1 MKLFRIE
8 KNTPNLELK
17 KFKKGYY
24 KIIVTFDDIA
34 ELEVF
39 CKIDKK
45 TSDYFYFKVEDKDL
59 PSFKRLEEL
68 KMGYFVIPE
77 QPDMGVIELQ
87 PESTIINFNNQK
99 DEEPIMSN
107 VNYTISDLDSVT
119 EVTLNAALK
128 LLETKERIIEGV
140 NTLPEEFLPQLEAVK
155 VATNVSDLEARV
167 AVLAAMA
174 NFTFENATVIEEA
187 EETVKEPV
195 ETKVEKPTEKIETN
209 AEEVDIEEVVEE
221 TKKMS
226 KEELDEK
233 IQATRKTIAAAQEA
247 ANAGFSFTKTTL
259 KVAVGTAVA
268 YGLYKLVKKFI

>member
-24 KIIVTFDDIA
+24 KAIATFDGIT

-77 QPDMGVIELQ
+77 QPGIGVVELQ

-128 LLETKERIIEGV
+128 SLKTKERIIEGV
-140 NTLPEEFLPQLEAVK
+140 NTLPEEFLPQVEAVK
-155 VATNVSDLEARV
+155 ATNVNDIEARV
-167 AVLAAMA
+167 AVLTAMA
-174 NFTFENATVIEEA
+174 NFAFEDATVV
-187 EETVKEPV
+187 EETVKEST
-195 ETKVEKPTEKIETN
+195 ETKVEEPTEKVETDN
-209 AEEVDIEEVVEE
+209 EKVDIEEVVEE

-226 KEELDEK
+226 KEELDER

-247 ANAGFSFTKTTL
+247 ANDGFSFTKTTL

>member
-24 KIIVTFDDIA
+24 KIIVTFDGIT

-59 PSFKRLEEL
+59 PSFKKLEEL

-77 QPDMGVIELQ
+77 QSDMGVIELH
-87 PESTIINFNNQK
+87 PEPTIINFNNQK
-99 DEEPIMSN
+99 EESTMSN
-107 VNYTISDLDSVT
+107 VNYNVNDLANVSET
-119 EVTLNAALK
+119 TLNHALK
-128 LLETKERIIEGV
+128 SLETKERIIEGV
-140 NTLPEEFLPQLEAVK
+140 NTLPEEFLPQVEAVK
-155 VATNVSDLEARV
+155 ATTKASDLEARV

-174 NFTFENATVIEEA
+174 NFTFENATVVEEA

-195 ETKVEKPTEKIETN
+195 ETKVEEPTEKIETN

-226 KEELDEK
+226 KEELDER

-259 KVAVGTAVA
+259 KVAVGAAVA
-268 YGLYKLVKKFI
+268 YGVYKLVKKFI